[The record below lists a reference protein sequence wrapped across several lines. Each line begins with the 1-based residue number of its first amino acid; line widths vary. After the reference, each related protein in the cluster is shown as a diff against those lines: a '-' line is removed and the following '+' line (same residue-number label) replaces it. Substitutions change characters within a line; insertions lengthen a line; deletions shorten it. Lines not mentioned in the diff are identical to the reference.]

1 MIQEEAGE
9 EGGERGGGMKRVKM
23 SAEGKRREDLY
34 AQTQEKTGV
43 ARLPQD
49 VSNWIWVIAG

>member
-1 MIQEEAGE
+1 
-9 EGGERGGGMKRVKM
+9 MKRVKM
-23 SAEGKRREDLY
+23 SAEGKKREDLY